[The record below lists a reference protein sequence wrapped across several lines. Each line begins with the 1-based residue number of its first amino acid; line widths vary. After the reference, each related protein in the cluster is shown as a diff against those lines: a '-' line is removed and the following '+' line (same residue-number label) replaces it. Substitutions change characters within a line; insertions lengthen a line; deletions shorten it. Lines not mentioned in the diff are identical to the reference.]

1 MVNRILSLVGWL
13 GTAMVFVAVAIRFG
27 YPAREQWAYY
37 LAWGGLVCVLAYTL
51 GQWREIAS
59 VFSRRQTRYGTLMG
73 VSILVVLAI
82 LVAINYIGTKQNKRW
97 DLTANKQFGLSDQS
111 RNVVAKLEAPLQIQ
125 VFAQEQQFGR
135 FQERM
140 KENENASKQISTE
153 YIDPEKKPSAAKQNN
168 IDRMPTIVFNYKGR
182 SERVN
187 ADGEQDLTN
196 AIIKVVSGQ
205 QRKVYFTQG
214 HGEKDTTSAERDGY
228 NVIATA
234 LGRENYTVDK
244 IAIAQAGSIPD
255 DAAVVVVAGPK
266 VDFFAPE
273 VEALKKYLDKQGKLL
288 LELDPPDKVDSPP
301 LTNLVALAH
310 DWGIQAGNNVVVDVS
325 GMGRMIGTDAS
336 VPVVA
341 PPYPSHPITQRFGMM
356 TAFPLA
362 REASPI
368 SGGVNGHTA
377 QSFIE
382 TGPRSWAETDLK
394 ALMTSG
400 QVSLD
405 ESKGDKKGPIVLG
418 SAVSAAAG
426 AATPP
431 KPGEPDAPKPETR
444 LAMIGDSDFAANG
457 TLGVPGNRDLFMN
470 TIGWLSQQDNLISIR
485 PKEADDRRI
494 TLTATQES
502 NIFWLS
508 LLIIPGFVFG
518 AGVMTW
524 WKRRA

>member
-1 MVNRILSLVGWL
+1 MMNRILSLIGWL

-27 YPAREQWAYY
+27 YPAKEQWAYY

-51 GQWREIAS
+51 GQWREIAK
-59 VFSRRQTRYGTLMG
+59 VFARRQARYGTLMG
-73 VSILVVLAI
+73 VSILVVLGI
-82 LVAINYIGTKQNKRW
+82 LVAINYIGSKQNKRW
-97 DLTANKQFGLSDQS
+97 DLTANKQFSLSDQS
-111 RNVVAKLEAPLQIQ
+111 RNVVSKLDSPMQVQ
-125 VFAQEQQFGR
+125 VFAQEPQFPR
-135 FQERM
+135 YQERI
-140 KENENASKQISTE
+140 KEYEYASSKISTE
-153 YIDPEKKPSAAKQNN
+153 YIDPEKKPSVAKQNN

-187 ADGEQDLTN
+187 ADAEQDLTN

-214 HGEKDTTSAERDGY
+214 HGEKDTTSSERDGY
-228 NVIATA
+228 NTIASA
-234 LGRENYTVDK
+234 LGRENYAVEKLT
-244 IAIAQAGSIPD
+244 IAQQGSVPD
-255 DAAVVVVAGPK
+255 DASVVVVAGPK
-266 VDFFAPE
+266 TDFFAPE
-273 VEALKKYLDKQGKLL
+273 MEALKKYLDKQGKLL
-288 LELDPPDKVDSPP
+288 LELDPPDKLDSPP
-301 LTNLVALAH
+301 LTNLIALAH

-325 GMGRMIGTDAS
+325 GMGRLIGTDAS

-341 PPYPSHPITQRFGMM
+341 PPYPSHAIAQRLSLL

-362 REASPI
+362 REASPV
-368 SGGVNGHTA
+368 SGGVNGHVA
-377 QSFIE
+377 QAFIE

-394 ALMTSG
+394 SLMTTG
-400 QVSLD
+400 AVSLD
-405 ESKGDKKGPIVLG
+405 EAKGDKKGPVPLG
-418 SAVSAAAG
+418 SAVSASAAP
-426 AATPP
+426 ATPP
-431 KPGEPDAPKPETR
+431 KPGEADAPKPETR
-444 LAMIGDSDFAANG
+444 VAVIGDSDFAANG

-485 PKEADDRRI
+485 PKDADDRRI

-524 WKRRA
+524 FKRRA

>member
-1 MVNRILSLVGWL
+1 MVNRILSLIGWL

-27 YPAREQWAYY
+27 YPAKEQWAYY

-51 GQWREIAS
+51 GQWREIAK
-59 VFSRRQTRYGTLMG
+59 VFSRRQARYGTLMA
-73 VSILVVLAI
+73 VSIVVVLAI
-82 LVAINYIGTKQNKRW
+82 LVAINYIGSRQNKRW
-97 DLTANKQFGLSDQS
+97 DLTANKQFSLSDQS
-111 RNVVAKLEAPLQIQ
+111 RNVVAKLDSPMQVL
-125 VFAQEQQFGR
+125 VFAQEPQFQR
-135 FQERM
+135 YQEKI
-140 KENENASKQISTE
+140 KEYEYASKKISTE
-153 YIDPEKKPSAAKQNN
+153 YIDPEKKPSAAKQNAV
-168 IDRMPTIVFNYKGR
+168 DRIPTIIFNYKGR
-182 SERVN
+182 TERVN

-214 HGEKDTTSAERDGY
+214 HGEKDTTSSERDGY
-228 NVIATA
+228 NTIATA
-234 LGRENYTVDK
+234 LGKENYTVEK
-244 IAIAQAGSIPD
+244 LAIAQQGSVPD

-266 VDFFAPE
+266 TDFFAPE
-273 VEALKKYLDKQGKLL
+273 VEALTKYLDKQGKVL
-288 LELDPPDKVDSPP
+288 LELDPPDKADSAP
-301 LTNLVALAH
+301 LTNLIALAH

-341 PPYPSHPITQRFGMM
+341 PPYPAHPITQRFSFL

-362 REASPI
+362 REASPV
-368 SGGVNGHTA
+368 SGGVNGHVA
-377 QSFIE
+377 QAFIE

-394 ALMTSG
+394 ALMTTG
-400 QVSLD
+400 AVSLD
-405 ESKGDKKGPIVLG
+405 EAKGDKKGPIALG
-418 SAVSAAAG
+418 SAVSAAA
-426 AATPP
+426 AAAAPP

-444 LAMIGDSDFAANG
+444 VAVIGDSDFAANG

-470 TIGWLSQQDNLISIR
+470 TVGWLSQQDYLISIR

-508 LLIIPGFVFG
+508 LLIVPGFVFG
-518 AGVMTW
+518 AGIFSW
-524 WKRRA
+524 WRRRA

>member
-1 MVNRILSLVGWL
+1 MMNRILSLVGWL

-27 YPAREQWAYY
+27 YPAKEQWAYY

-51 GQWREIAS
+51 GQWREIAK

-73 VSILVVLAI
+73 VSIAVVLGI
-82 LVAINYIGTKQNKRW
+82 LVAINYIGTRQNKRW
-97 DLTANKQFGLSDQS
+97 DLTANKQFSLSDQS
-111 RNVVAKLEAPLQIQ
+111 RTVAAKLDAPLQVQ
-125 VFAQEQQFGR
+125 VFAQEPQFPR
-135 FQERM
+135 YQEKI
-140 KENENASKQISTE
+140 KEYEYASKKISTE

-168 IDRMPTIVFNYKGR
+168 VDRIPTIIFNYKGR
-182 SERVN
+182 SERIN
-187 ADGEQDLTN
+187 ADAEQDITN

-228 NVIATA
+228 NIIATA
-234 LGRENYTVDK
+234 LGRENYTVEK
-244 IAIAQAGSIPD
+244 LAIAQQGSVPD
-255 DAAVVVVAGPK
+255 DAAVVVVAGPRN
-266 VDFFAPE
+266 DFFAPE
-273 VEALKKYLDKQGKLL
+273 VEALKKYLDKQGKVL
-288 LELDPPDKVDSPP
+288 LELDPPDKADSAP
-301 LTNLVALAH
+301 LTNLIALAH

-341 PPYPSHPITQRFGMM
+341 PPYPAHPIGQRFGMI

-394 ALMTSG
+394 TLLSSG
-400 QVSLD
+400 AVSLD
-405 ESKGDKKGPIVLG
+405 EAKGDKKGPIVLG

-426 AATPP
+426 GATPP
-431 KPGEPDAPKPETR
+431 KPGEADAPKPETR

-485 PKEADDRRI
+485 PKEPDDRRI

-508 LLIIPGFVFG
+508 LLIVPGCIFG
-518 AGVMTW
+518 AGIASW
-524 WKRRA
+524 WRRRG

>member
-1 MVNRILSLVGWL
+1 MMNRILSLIGWL

-27 YPAREQWAYY
+27 YPAKEQWAYY

-51 GQWREIAS
+51 GQWREIAK
-59 VFSRRQTRYGTLMG
+59 VFARRQARYGTLMG
-73 VSILVVLAI
+73 VSILVVLGI
-82 LVAINYIGTKQNKRW
+82 LVAINYIGSKQNKRW
-97 DLTANKQFGLSDQS
+97 DLTANKQFSLSDQS
-111 RNVVAKLEAPLQIQ
+111 RNVVAKLDSPMQVQ
-125 VFAQEQQFGR
+125 VFAQEPQFPR
-135 FQERM
+135 YQERI
-140 KENENASKQISTE
+140 KEYEYASSKISTE
-153 YIDPEKKPSAAKQNN
+153 YIDPEKKPSVAKQNN

-187 ADGEQDLTN
+187 AEGEQDLTN

-214 HGEKDTTSAERDGY
+214 HGEKDTTSSEGTGY
-228 NVIATA
+228 NIIATA
-234 LGRENYTVDK
+234 LGRENYAVDK
-244 IAIAQAGSIPD
+244 LTIAQQGSVPD
-255 DAAVVVVAGPK
+255 DASVVVVAGPK
-266 VDFFAPE
+266 NDFFAPE
-273 VEALKKYLDKQGKLL
+273 MEALKKYLDKQGKLL
-288 LELDPPDKVDSPP
+288 LELDPPDKLDSPP
-301 LTNLVALAH
+301 LTNLIALAH

-341 PPYPSHPITQRFGMM
+341 PPYPAHAIAQRLSLL

-362 REASPI
+362 REASPV
-368 SGGVNGHTA
+368 SGGVNGHVA
-377 QSFIE
+377 QTFLE

-394 ALMTSG
+394 SLMTTG
-400 QVSLD
+400 AVSLD
-405 ESKGDKKGPIVLG
+405 EAKGDKKGPIPLG
-418 SAVSAAAG
+418 SAVSAAA
-426 AATPP
+426 APATPP

-444 LAMIGDSDFAANG
+444 VAVIGDSDFAANG

-485 PKEADDRRI
+485 PKDADDRRI

>member
-1 MVNRILSLVGWL
+1 MMNRILSLIGWL

-27 YPAREQWAYY
+27 YPAKEQWAYY

-51 GQWREIAS
+51 GQWREIAK
-59 VFSRRQTRYGTLMG
+59 VFARRQTRYGTLMG
-73 VSILVVLAI
+73 VSILVVLGI
-82 LVAINYIGTKQNKRW
+82 LVAINYIGSRQNKRW
-97 DLTANKQFGLSDQS
+97 DLTANKQFSLSDQS
-111 RNVVAKLEAPLQIQ
+111 RNVVAKLDSPMQVQ
-125 VFAQEQQFGR
+125 VFVQEPQFPR
-135 FQERM
+135 YQEKI
-140 KENENASKQISTE
+140 KEYEYASSKISTE

-168 IDRMPTIVFNYKGR
+168 VDRIPTIVFNYKGR

-187 ADGEQDLTN
+187 ADAEQDLTN
-196 AIIKVVSGQ
+196 AIIKIVSGQ

-214 HGEKDTTSAERDGY
+214 HGEKDTTSSERDGY
-228 NVIATA
+228 NIVATA
-234 LGRENYTVDK
+234 LGHENYTVEK
-244 IAIAQAGSIPD
+244 LAIAQQGSVPD
-255 DAAVVVVAGPK
+255 DAAVVVVAGPRT
-266 VDFFAPE
+266 DFFAPE
-273 VEALKKYLDKQGKLL
+273 VDALKKYLDKQGKLL

-336 VPVVA
+336 VPIVA
-341 PPYPSHPITQRFGMM
+341 PPYPAHAITQRFGMM

-362 REASPI
+362 REASPV
-368 SGGVNGHTA
+368 SGGVNGHVA
-377 QSFIE
+377 QTFIE

-394 ALMTSG
+394 SLMTSG
-400 QVSLD
+400 AVSLD
-405 ESKGDKKGPIVLG
+405 ESKGDKKGPIPLG
-418 SAVSAAAG
+418 SAVSASAAPG
-426 AATPP
+426 APP
-431 KPGEPDAPKPETR
+431 KPGEADAPKPETR
-444 LAMIGDSDFAANG
+444 VAVIGDSDFAANG

-508 LLIIPGFVFG
+508 LLIIPGCVFG
-518 AGVMTW
+518 AGVATW